1 VKVLVAYYSLSGY
14 TESLAKAIVVALG
27 GATSGGGGP
36 AGDGDDAGAAPAA
49 GVSSSSDAA
58 AAPAGGVSSPDA
70 GPAPDGA
77 ASPSRGFRTELL
89 EVVPTKPYSYFSAG
103 VKGVTQAMAG
113 TIVELAGPSP
123 GDDGFEALVVLSP
136 TWGWMSSPPIRS
148 FVAALP
154 DGAGRPAVVG
164 VTHAG
169 GPIGSFDRLAGLVE
183 ERGYR
188 VLERLSV
195 FCYDRAAI
203 SAAAE
208 LTAAALR
215 AQTG

>member
-14 TESLAKAIVVALG
+14 TESLAKAIVAALD
-27 GATSGGGGP
+27 GATNDDGGP
-36 AGDGDDAGAAPAA
+36 AGDGDDAAAPAA
-49 GVSSSSDAA
+49 GVLSSSDAA

-77 ASPSRGFRTELL
+77 ASPSRGFRVELL
-89 EVVPTKPYSYFSAG
+89 EVVPAKPYSYFSAG

>member
-1 VKVLVAYYSLSGY
+1 MKVLVAYYSLSGY

-36 AGDGDDAGAAPAA
+36 AGDAA
-49 GVSSSSDAA
+49 G
-58 AAPAGGVSSPDA
+58 SP
-70 GPAPDGA
+70 
-77 ASPSRGFRTELL
+77 PSGFRVELF
-89 EVVPTKPYSYFSAG
+89 EVVPAKPYSYFSAG

-113 TIVELAGPSP
+113 TIVELAGEPP
-123 GDDGFEALVVLSP
+123 TDEGFEALVVLSP

-203 SAAAE
+203 RAAAE